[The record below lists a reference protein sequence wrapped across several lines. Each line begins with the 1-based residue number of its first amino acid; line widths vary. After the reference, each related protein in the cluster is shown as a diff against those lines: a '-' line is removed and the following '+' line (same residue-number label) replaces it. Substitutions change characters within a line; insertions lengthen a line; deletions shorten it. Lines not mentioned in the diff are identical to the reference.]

1 MANVP
6 APVYE
11 SFEATTFRG
20 DTMDV
25 IEKANSIIN
34 SYRKQGYVLS
44 LRQLYYQFVSRDWLA
59 NNERN
64 YKRLGDI
71 VTNGRLNGLISWTG
85 IEDRGRDLDRWLI
98 EEDVD
103 KILRDLPKRYA
114 QDMWARQEY
123 YVEVW
128 VEKDA
133 LSNVVE
139 RACNPRRVPF
149 LACKGYLS
157 ASEAWR
163 AGKRMQAARDRG
175 QTPYVI
181 HLGDHDPSGIDM
193 TRDNIRRLEMLSDGE
208 VTVERIALNRD
219 QIDRYRPPPN
229 PTKLTDSRADDY
241 INEHGY
247 ECWELDALDPS
258 VVVDLVQRAIEPLV
272 DESIWEEDLSTERNQ
287 KAVLRGVSENWTE
300 IEEMIRAANGEG
312 GDDEDDTE

>member
-1 MANVP
+1 MAVP
-6 APVYE
+6 APIYE

-20 DTMDV
+20 DTMEIID
-25 IEKANSIIN
+25 KANALIS

-59 NNERN
+59 NNEKN

-71 VTNGRLNGLISWTG
+71 VTKGRLNGLISWTG
-85 IEDRGRDLDRWLI
+85 IEDRGRDLEKWLI
-98 EEDVD
+98 EENVAS
-103 KILRDLPKRYA
+103 ILEKLPRMYG
-114 QDMWARQEY
+114 QNMWARQEY

-139 RACNPRRVPF
+139 RACGPWRVPF

-163 AGKRMQAARDRG
+163 SGKRMQAARARG

-193 TRDNIRRLEMLSDGE
+193 TRDNIARLELLSEGE
-208 VTVERIALNRD
+208 VEVNRIALNRN
-219 QIDRYRPPPN
+219 QIDQYNPPPN
-229 PTKLTDSRADDY
+229 PTKLTDSRADEY
-241 INEHGY
+241 ISEHGY
-247 ECWELDALDPS
+247 ECWELDALEPS
-258 VVVDLVQRAIEPLV
+258 VVVGLIQAAIEPLV
-272 DESIWEEDLSTERNQ
+272 DGAVWEEDLETERDQ
-287 KAVLRGVSENWTE
+287 KKVLQGVSDNWSE
-300 IEEMIRAANGEG
+300 IEELIRSNLGFA
-312 GDDEDDTE
+312 GDDEDPDED